1 MLFEQ
6 IWCNLD
12 SSAAV
17 TESRALQ
24 PNSKLIILKAV
35 HSTVSTFL
43 APVGTDLMS
52 PPPKIHP
59 LDSNTCK
66 LNLVY
71 ILKLYYGGQ
80 DYTSYSQ

>member
-1 MLFEQ
+1 VFGQ

-12 SSAAV
+12 LFAAV
-17 TESRALQ
+17 TERHALQ
-24 PNSKLIILKAV
+24 PNSKLIILQAV

-43 APVGTDLMS
+43 ATVGTDLMS

-59 LDSNTCK
+59 LDSNTCQ

-71 ILKLYYGGQ
+71 ILKHYLY
-80 DYTSYSQ
+80 